1 MIESQEGRTG
11 VPRGPAASWYGHGGW
26 PRVGRE
32 GLGYLEDLLLLLV
45 RSRGMIESREG
56 RTGVPRGPA
65 ASWYG
70 HGGWLRVGREGLGYL
85 EDLLASWYGHGGWSR
100 VGREGLGYL
109 EDLPPPGT
117 VTGDDRES
125 GGKDWGT

>member
-11 VPRGPAASWYGHGGW
+11 VPRGPA
-26 PRVGRE
+26 
-32 GLGYLEDLLLLLV
+32 
-45 RSRGMIESREG
+45 
-56 RTGVPRGPA
+56 
-65 ASWYG
+65 
-70 HGGWLRVGREGLGYL
+70 
-85 EDLLASWYGHGGWSR
+85 ASWYGHGGWSR

-117 VTGDDRES
+117 VTGDGESREGRTGVPRGPAATPGTVTGDGERGGRTGVPRGPAATPGTVTGDGRES

>member
-1 MIESQEGRTG
+1 MVESREGRTG

-26 PRVGRE
+26 SRVGRE
-32 GLGYLEDLLLLLV
+32 GLGYLEDLLLPLV

-65 ASWYG
+65 AT
-70 HGGWLRVGREGLGYL
+70 
-85 EDLLASWYGHGGWSR
+85 
-100 VGREGLGYL
+100 
-109 EDLPPPGT
+109 PGT

>member
-11 VPRGPAASWYGHGGW
+11 VPRGPA
-26 PRVGRE
+26 
-32 GLGYLEDLLLLLV
+32 
-45 RSRGMIESREG
+45 
-56 RTGVPRGPA
+56 
-65 ASWYG
+65 
-70 HGGWLRVGREGLGYL
+70 
-85 EDLLASWYGHGGWSR
+85 ASWYGHGGWSR

-117 VTGDDRES
+117 VTGMARVGREGLGYLEDLPLLLVRSRGMAESRDGRTGVPRGPAATPGTVTGDGRES